1 MRYFKNPQIIFKMFM
16 KKIVSFFTLWG
27 VFIYSFGL
35 SAQTKKACELTNVA
49 EINAILGTT
58 LQFDSN
64 SNINKRGDFE
74 CRYTANNSN
83 KYVAIGLVAMKI
95 QYGYDAFKVQYE
107 ENEKKIASGGK
118 AIGKFNRLVPYP
130 KAGANSYYMT
140 GPNDDFSSEA
150 FIFYF
155 RKGDYIISFS
165 TNDIS
170 SDVLIKKIDD
180 IFKTVGAKL

>member
-1 MRYFKNPQIIFKMFM
+1 MFRIIIKKTTSLFM
-16 KKIVSFFTLWG
+16 VLG

-35 SAQTKKACELTNVA
+35 FAQTKKACELTNVA
-49 EINAILGTT
+49 EINTILGTD

-64 SNINKRGDFE
+64 SIINKRGDFE

-95 QYGYDAFKVQYE
+95 QYGYDALKAQYE

-118 AIGKFNRLVPYP
+118 AIGKFNRLVPYT
-130 KAGANSYYMT
+130 KAGANAYYMT
-140 GPNDDFSSEA
+140 GPKDNFSSEA

-155 RKGDYIISFS
+155 RKGNYIISFS

-170 SDVLIKKIDD
+170 SDISIKKIDD
-180 IFKTVGAKL
+180 IFKILGAKL